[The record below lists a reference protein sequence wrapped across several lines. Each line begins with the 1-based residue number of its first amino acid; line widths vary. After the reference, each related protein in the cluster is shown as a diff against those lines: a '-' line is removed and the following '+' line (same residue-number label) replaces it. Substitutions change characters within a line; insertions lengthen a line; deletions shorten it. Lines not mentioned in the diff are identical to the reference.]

1 MEYRY
6 EIPQEFWG
14 LFRSANREIYM
25 EALLAINEEYEYSNY
40 FLSRETCVQVLSE
53 MCNARA
59 FAYQEE
65 WDAQSDPEELGMS
78 LPRKI
83 LNWLLRHKWLRKVE
97 DFGTMSTNIV
107 IPDYASLFI
116 TAFDQMVNEPLEDTQ
131 VYIQNVYATLFS
143 SRRDSRMNI
152 AMLKTAL
159 VNTRKLNKALQDMLL
174 NMDKFFDRLLDQQ
187 TFGGLLQEHLEGYVE
202 EVVRKKYH
210 ILKTSD
216 NFYIYKADIKKCLR
230 EMREDEEWLN
240 RVRASQ
246 GQSQAEDGSGTMEQ
260 TVVKAPGRGGTVS
273 SNIHD
278 TAENATVGIK
288 TASGSAYYRRHQ
300 DEDVLELIDRIER
313 GFDDIEHR
321 ITNMDKEHSKY
332 VRSTVSRMNY
342 LLSED
347 SDRKGLVI
355 QLLNRLADCPANVQE
370 ERLHKVAE
378 ACNLSD
384 FGILHEN
391 PLYKRRNRRKF
402 EELVKPQEET
412 KELSRDEVL
421 KLNRLQ
427 KRFTKKQ
434 VEDFIEEHMVDG
446 VCDTA
451 KLEIKTEDEFELL
464 ILAYDMC
471 MRKNSNMTVSVNG
484 QMIES
489 EGFSYP
495 SMLFMRRGE
504 NPDKLRNPEND

>member
-65 WDAQSDPEELGMS
+65 WDAQSDPEETGMS

-143 SRRDSRMNI
+143 FRRDSRMNI

-174 NMDKFFDRLLDQQ
+174 NMDKFFGRLLDQQ

-240 RVRASQ
+240 RVRANQ
-246 GQSQAEDGSGTMEQ
+246 GQIDTQNGSNAMENMAVGMTDSVAQATKKE
-260 TVVKAPGRGGTVS
+260 TVS
-273 SNIHD
+273 KVPG
-278 TAENATVGIK
+278 AK
-288 TASGSAYYRRHQ
+288 TAAGSAYYRRHQ

-313 GFDDIEHR
+313 AFDDIEHR

-370 ERLHKVAE
+370 ERIHKVAQ

-434 VEDFIEEHMVDG
+434 VEDFIEEHLEDG
-446 VCDTA
+446 ICNTA

-495 SMLFMRRGE
+495 SMLFMRKDK
-504 NPDKLRNPEND
+504 NPDKSRDIEND